1 MELGKEGSRRESLSI
16 PSCPQTMNPW
26 SISISNFFFFL
37 YEQSRAEQSTPYLP
51 LRPLRTLLNQIL
63 LPCQSS
69 IQQGYKATSLPMNK
83 CQLAPDRAAAGCCCR
98 NQVGASI
105 AATAASDQ
113 QLQLQQ
119 LLLYLCHISLCNGTV
134 INHMH
139 HASCIM
145 HAI

>member
-1 MELGKEGSRRESLSI
+1 
-16 PSCPQTMNPW
+16 
-26 SISISNFFFFL
+26 
-37 YEQSRAEQSTPYLP
+37 
-51 LRPLRTLLNQIL
+51 
-63 LPCQSS
+63 
-69 IQQGYKATSLPMNK
+69 MNK

-105 AATAASDQ
+105 AATAASYQ

-139 HASCIM
+139 HASCMLYNYLFCYLNLVLTIPTCCFLLFFFFKVSEQIA
-145 HAI
+145 HQQFSLIKYLIVCFLFYFNNSNLKIEGPHIIYVILTIIWVVF